1 MVGVNGSG
9 ITGGCMNIRNT
20 FGVCIAVLLLPQ
32 GGCSENRQ
40 SRNFR
45 RTLEDA
51 NTGNAIAS
59 YRLARM
65 YDHGEG
71 APEDDVEA
79 VKWYRV
85 AAQQGHP
92 SAQYYLGVM
101 HDKGHGVPEDATEA
115 IKWYRL
121 AAQQGDWE
129 AIVTVAGMY
138 ANGKGVPEDDV
149 EAYAWYLVLHE
160 SRQLSWHRD
169 IIAKQKERLTA
180 EQLTEAQK
188 RATELLENYG
198 RRN

>member
-1 MVGVNGSG
+1 MVGLNGSG
-9 ITGGCMNIRNT
+9 FTGGCMIIRNT
-20 FGVCIAVLLLPQ
+20 FGACIAVLLLPQ

-45 RTLEDA
+45 RTLEEA

-71 APEDDVEA
+71 A
-79 VKWYRV
+79 
-85 AAQQGHP
+85 
-92 SAQYYLGVM
+92 
-101 HDKGHGVPEDATEA
+101 
-115 IKWYRL
+115 
-121 AAQQGDWE
+121 
-129 AIVTVAGMY
+129 
-138 ANGKGVPEDDV
+138 PEDDV